1 MATVHT
7 VGVVGSGTMGAG
19 IALVALSAGARVRL
33 CDVQSQVLDKA
44 AADIWARLQRRVEK
58 GELTPDAAIGLYEQL
73 SLETALDTLADA
85 DVVIEAA
92 PERMELKQS
101 LFQQLDAICRPDAV
115 LATNTSSLSV
125 TVLGSATAHP
135 ERVVGLHFF
144 NPAPVMKL
152 IEVVVGEETSA
163 QTVQA
168 AVDVA
173 HWFGKQAAVCRDT
186 PGFIVNRVARNFYGE
201 SLRVVGEG
209 TASVEDVDR
218 LLHGNA
224 SFPLGPFKLMDL
236 IGVDV
241 NLDVTTSVYEAFY
254 GEPRYRPHLLQARRV
269 ATGRLGRKTGK
280 GFYTY
285 GGTTQTGSDET
296 VWEQM
301 AQDKRTDIVRRTVV
315 FGDTP
320 LARALQ
326 TRVSEL
332 SGRPQ
337 SQVGLTYDRPLH
349 DWEADAAHIRAETCR
364 EVAEQTS
371 PEFVWL
377 DFASDLAP
385 ARAIVQGIEQAL
397 PESTVIIASLS
408 GPSATEQASWLTF
421 PERLRGFATVMP
433 LPEFDSSASGEQGA
447 PVAAWCRPLQAKD
460 GDVDEQ
466 SAQALLALG
475 FSPVVVRDG
484 AGGVVMRVLSMVLNE
499 AIEALRE
506 GIASAADLDRAMCL
520 GTSYPRGPVAWLR
533 ELGAGS
539 VWQTLQ
545 ACWRELGDDRYRPSP
560 LLRQWWL
567 AGDIVLEETQKGE

>member
-1 MATVHT
+1 MATVRT
-7 VGVVGSGTMGAG
+7 VGVVGAGTMGAG
-19 IALVALSAGARVRL
+19 IALVALSAGTRVQL

-58 GELTPDAAIGLYEQL
+58 GELTPDSAVALYEQL
-73 SLETALDTLADA
+73 SLETALDTLAGA

-125 TVLGSATAHP
+125 TVLGSVTAHP

-163 QTVQA
+163 QTVQT
-168 AVDVA
+168 AVDLA
-173 HWFGKQAAVCRDT
+173 HLFGKQAAVCRDT

-218 LLHGNA
+218 LLHANA
-224 SFPLGPFKLMDL
+224 GFPLGPFKLMDL

-269 ATGRLGRKTGK
+269 ATGQLGRKTGK

-285 GGTTQTGSDET
+285 GDTKDSGSGS

-301 AQDKRTDIVRRTVV
+301 TEDNRDHVVQRTVV

-326 TRVSEL
+326 TRVSQL

-337 SQVGLTYDRPLH
+337 SHVGLTFDRPLQ
-349 DWEADAAHIRAETCR
+349 DWETDAAHIRAETCR
-364 EVAEQTS
+364 QVAEQTS

-377 DFASDLAP
+377 DFASDVAP
-385 ARAIVQGIEQAL
+385 ARAIVQSIEEAL
-397 PESTVIIASLS
+397 PEGAVIMASLA
-408 GPSATEQASWLTF
+408 GPSATELASWLAF

-433 LPEFDSSASGEQGA
+433 LPELDAQASGEHDT
-447 PVAAWCRPLQAKD
+447 PVAAWSRPLQAND
-460 GDVDEQ
+460 RDVDEQ
-466 SAQALLALG
+466 SQQALLALG
-475 FSPVVVRDG
+475 FRPVVVRDG
-484 AGGVVMRVLSMVLNE
+484 AGGVVMRVLSMVLND
-499 AIEALRE
+499 AVEALRE
-506 GIASAADLDRAMCL
+506 GIAGADDLDRAMRL

-567 AGDIVLEETQKGE
+567 AGSVVLEDRHGRD